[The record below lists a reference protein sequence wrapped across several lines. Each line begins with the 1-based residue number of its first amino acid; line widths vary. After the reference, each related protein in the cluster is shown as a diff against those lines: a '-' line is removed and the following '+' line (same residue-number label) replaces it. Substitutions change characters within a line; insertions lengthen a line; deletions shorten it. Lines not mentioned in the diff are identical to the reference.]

1 MSRSQQILSFVRR
14 GGAYFRVAG
23 KGLML
28 RGGLSDRFRK
38 MSLGSSIAQKKGE
51 EGEGVIKF
59 HNRPYQLKDT
69 TPKQKA
75 PSKYTSILFK
85 L

>member
-1 MSRSQQILSFVRR
+1 MSRRQQILSFVRR

-23 KGLML
+23 RGLIS
-28 RGGLSDRFRK
+28 RGGLSERFRK
-38 MSLGSSIAQKKGE
+38 MSLGSGLARKKEE
-51 EGEGVIKF
+51 EGEGVIKY
-59 HNRPYQLKDT
+59 HNCPYQLKDT

-75 PSKYTSILFK
+75 PSKYTPIHFK